1 VTHDRMAMAKRYL
14 ALTALLVCACAC
26 SLLADTYTYDNA
38 ARLIGVTYSSGKVIS
53 YSYDKAGNLLSRVVS
68 AAEAPHITSDVSAA
82 SGTIT
87 TLAPASI
94 ATLYGANLAYA
105 TGAPNTS
112 TLPINLEGTTVT
124 ITDSSGAQQTAP
136 LFYVSPGQVNYLVP
150 AGTALGEA
158 QVVVTNMTGLVGSAN
173 VQIANIA
180 PGIFQ
185 LNASGLAAAIVLIV
199 APDGSQTFQNVY
211 QLSPSNNIIAL
222 PINLSAGQVYLEL
235 YGTGI
240 RNAKNVTVRVGSQSV
255 PVLSSGAQG
264 NFLGLDQVNIGP
276 LPKSL
281 AGSGQTNIVLSAD
294 GQAANTV
301 NVTFQ

>member
-1 VTHDRMAMAKRYL
+1 MAKGYF
-14 ALTALLVCACAC
+14 ALSAVLVCACAC
-26 SLLADTYTYDNA
+26 SLLADTYTYDDA
-38 ARLIGVTYSSGKVIS
+38 GRLIAASLSSGKVIS

-68 AAEAPHITSDVSAA
+68 AAEVPHIAAIVSAA

-87 TLAPASI
+87 TPAPASI
-94 ATLYGANLAYA
+94 ATLYGASLAYA
-105 TGAPNTS
+105 TGASNTS
-112 TLPINLEGTTVT
+112 TLPTNLDGTTVT
-124 ITDSSGAQQTAP
+124 IIDSSGAQQTSP
-136 LFYVSPGQVNYLVP
+136 LFYVSPGQVNYLVR

-158 QVVVTNMTGLVGSAN
+158 RVVVTNSAGLQGSASVKINN
-173 VQIANIA
+173 VA

-185 LNASGLAAAIVLIV
+185 LNASGLAAVIVLIV
-199 APDGSQTFQNVY
+199 APDGSQTSQNVY
-211 QLSPSNNIIAL
+211 QLTPSNKVIAL

-240 RNAKNVTVRVGSQSV
+240 RNAKNVTVTVGSQSV

-264 NFLGLDQVNIGP
+264 SYLGLDQVNIGP

-281 AGSGQTNIVLSAD
+281 AGSGQTNIVLKAD